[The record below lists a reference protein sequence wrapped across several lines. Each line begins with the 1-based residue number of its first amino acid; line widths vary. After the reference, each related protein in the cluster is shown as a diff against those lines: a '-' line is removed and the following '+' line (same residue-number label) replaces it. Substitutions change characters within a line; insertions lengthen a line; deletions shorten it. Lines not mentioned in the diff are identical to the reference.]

1 MKTLKRTFL
10 IILILLTIGI
20 LLRGTLYRNI
30 VAYES
35 IGQRMNY
42 EITNDK
48 LTQYIKENCRE
59 KDNADIK
66 EIIKTGLSLTSKI
79 LNFTFSKNDCNPNKL
94 IDLQTANCVGYA
106 AFFSTV
112 CNYQLKRH
120 NLSEEWI
127 AQPEIGQIYVFGVN
141 IHRYFNFLFFKD
153 HDFVIIKNKKTKE
166 TYAVDPSIY
175 DYLYISFVTLKNNS
189 Q

>member
-1 MKTLKRTFL
+1 MKTLKKVFFTILVLL
-10 IILILLTIGI
+10 IIGI
-20 LLRGTLYRNI
+20 LLRGTLYRSI

-48 LTQYIKENCRE
+48 LTQYINENCPG
-59 KDNADIK
+59 KDSADIK
-66 EIIKTGLSLTSKI
+66 EIIKTSLSATSKI
-79 LNFTFSKNDCNPNKL
+79 LNFTFSKNDRNPNKL
-94 IDLQTANCVGYA
+94 IDSQTANCVGYT

-112 CNYQLKRH
+112 CNYQLKKH

-141 IHRYFNFLFFKD
+141 IHRYFNSSFFKD
-153 HDFVIIKNKKTKE
+153 HDFAIIKNKKTKK

-175 DYLYISFVTLKNNS
+175 DCLYIDFVTLKDNP